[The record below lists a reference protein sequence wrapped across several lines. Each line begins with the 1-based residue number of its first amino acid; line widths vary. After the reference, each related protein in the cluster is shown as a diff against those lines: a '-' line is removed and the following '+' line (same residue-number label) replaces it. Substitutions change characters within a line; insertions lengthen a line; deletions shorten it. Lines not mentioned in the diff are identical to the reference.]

1 MAARIL
7 DGKSIAATVRAEV
20 KEAVDRLHARG
31 IFPSLHVVLV
41 GDDPASAVYVRN
53 KARACE
59 EVGIRGVTHRLPAT
73 TTEAEVLALLHRLN
87 GDPEVDGV
95 LVQLPLPPHI
105 SADRVIDAQDP
116 ARDVDGFHPVNLGR
130 LVSGREGLVAC
141 TPAGCMRL
149 IQETGIR
156 LQGKR
161 AVVLGRSL
169 IVGKPMALLLLAA
182 HATVTICHSRTR
194 DLPARVAEA
203 DVLVAAIGKARLVQ
217 GEWLQEGTV
226 VIDVGMNRD
235 EEGRL
240 CGDVDFEGASRQAS
254 FITPVPGGVGPMTI
268 AFLLRNT
275 LIAACAR
282 RGLPPPF

>member
-1 MAARIL
+1 MSARIL
-7 DGKSIAATVRAEV
+7 DGKSIAASVRGEV
-20 KEAVDRLHARG
+20 KEAVERLLARG
-31 IFPSLHVVLV
+31 VVPSLHVVLV

-59 EVGIRGVTHRLPAT
+59 EVGIRGVTHCLPDTAT
-73 TTEAEVLALLHRLN
+73 EGEVLALLHRLN

-105 SADRVIDAQDP
+105 SAERVIDAQDP

-156 LQGKR
+156 LAGKR

-203 DVLVAAIGKARLVQ
+203 DVVVAAIGKARMVR
-217 GEWLQEGTV
+217 GEWIQEGSV

-240 CGDVDFEGASRQAS
+240 CGDVDFEGASRLAS
-254 FITPVPGGVGPMTI
+254 WITPVPGGVGPMTI

>member
-7 DGKSIAATVRAEV
+7 DGKSIAATVRGEV

-31 IFPSLHVVLV
+31 VFPSLHVVLV

-203 DVLVAAIGKARLVQ
+203 DVLVAAIGQARLVR
-217 GEWLQEGTV
+217 GEWIQEGTV

>member
-1 MAARIL
+1 MSARIL
-7 DGKSIAATVRAEV
+7 DGKSIAAVVRGEV
-20 KEAVDRLHARG
+20 KEAVGRLHARG
-31 IFPSLHVVLV
+31 VLPSLHVVLV

-59 EVGIRGVTHRLPAT
+59 EVGIRGVTHHLPAT

-95 LVQLPLPPHI
+95 LVQLPLPAHI
-105 SADRVIDAQDP
+105 STDRVIDAQDP

-149 IQETGIR
+149 IQETGIS
-156 LQGKR
+156 LAGKR

-182 HATVTICHSRTR
+182 HATVTVCHSRTR

-203 DVLVAAIGKARLVQ
+203 DVVVAAIGKARMVE
-217 GEWLQEGTV
+217 GSWIQEGAV

-235 EEGRL
+235 AEGRL

-254 FITPVPGGVGPMTI
+254 WITPVPGGVGPMTI

>member
-1 MAARIL
+1 
-7 DGKSIAATVRAEV
+7 
-20 KEAVDRLHARG
+20 
-31 IFPSLHVVLV
+31 
-41 GDDPASAVYVRN
+41 
-53 KARACE
+53 
-59 EVGIRGVTHRLPAT
+59 AT
-73 TTEAEVLALLHRLN
+73 TTEAEVLALLNRLN

-149 IQETGIR
+149 IRETGIS
-156 LQGKR
+156 LAGKR

-194 DLPARVAEA
+194 DLPARVSEA
-203 DVLVAAIGKARLVQ
+203 DVLVAAIGKARMVR
-217 GEWLQEGTV
+217 GEWIQEGTV

-254 FITPVPGGVGPMTI
+254 WITPVPGGVGPMTI

>member
-7 DGKSIAATVRAEV
+7 DGKTIAATVRGEV

-31 IFPSLHVVLV
+31 VFPSLHVVLV

-203 DVLVAAIGKARLVQ
+203 DVLVAAIGQARLVR
-217 GEWLQEGTV
+217 GEWIQEGTV